1 MFLCKQC
8 FWLIDL
14 LGCSLV
20 WLTAFFFFFAPHAD
34 DLKVNVGKSEIVP
47 VGQVG
52 DLNALA
58 CVLWCR
64 VGSLPITY
72 LVMPLGAHCK
82 NSLIQNPIIEKM
94 EKRLTIS
101 CCLILSL
108 ICFLGSVFGVQ
119 RCLNGCFFYIYIFY
133 LFMDSS

>member
-1 MFLCKQC
+1 MLLVDWPSWLFTGLVDC
-8 FWLIDL
+8 FF
-14 LGCSLV
+14 
-20 WLTAFFFFFAPHAD
+20 FFFFFAPQAD
-34 DLKVNVGKSEIVP
+34 DLKFNVGKSEIVP

>member
-1 MFLCKQC
+1 M
-8 FWLIDL
+8 
-14 LGCSLV
+14 
-20 WLTAFFFFFAPHAD
+20 
-34 DLKVNVGKSEIVP
+34 
-47 VGQVG
+47 
-52 DLNALA
+52 
-58 CVLWCR
+58 
-64 VGSLPITY
+64 TY

-119 RCLNGCFFYIYIFY
+119 RCLNRCLSFYGQQLTRDGIFTI
-133 LFMDSS
+133 DSLIKRAQFLVNKCCLCCCDGETADHLLLHC

>member
-8 FWLIDL
+8 FWFIDL

-20 WLTAFFFFFAPHAD
+20 WLTASFFFFFFAPQAD

-58 CVLWCR
+58 CVL
-64 VGSLPITY
+64 
-72 LVMPLGAHCK
+72 
-82 NSLIQNPIIEKM
+82 
-94 EKRLTIS
+94 
-101 CCLILSL
+101 
-108 ICFLGSVFGVQ
+108 
-119 RCLNGCFFYIYIFY
+119 
-133 LFMDSS
+133 

>member
-1 MFLCKQC
+1 MLLVDWPSWLFTGLVDYFFSFFLP
-8 FWLIDL
+8 
-14 LGCSLV
+14 
-20 WLTAFFFFFAPHAD
+20 PHAD

-101 CCLILSL
+101 CCLILLL

-119 RCLNGCFFYIYIFY
+119 RCLNGCFFFYIYF
-133 LFMDSS
+133 LFIYG